1 MKNNQVFKVLVY
13 FGIFKLL
20 FIGLAFLLAQ
30 NFMQLFEI
38 QNLGSK
44 DFSFNDMYYRVKMKE
59 GLEHSPHFSRKKSVV
74 LINSGS
80 LNRDQFRYEL
90 SQVINRLNTF
100 EPSAIGIDH
109 TFGKQSTQPDSS
121 TNQLR
126 EAIAYSSHTVMAR
139 IPSEMKNTLHF
150 NQPSGDVE
158 LPVVHFS
165 IRYYKDGPKTF
176 ASQLCEQ
183 AGFKKEEADESDG
196 KFPIHYSSIQNG
208 IVHWL
213 NREDQYYDIN
223 FKFVEGPELFDT
235 NYVAD
240 LENLLKG
247 KIVIVGHLGS
257 PDGFNLFD
265 VEDKHPVPVDT
276 ANVANRERIMPGAV
290 VHANAVENILHPEE
304 KFSEWKG
311 WSLYLAL
318 ELIFLLYLIFIM
330 FTEFG
335 KLFNVLLLAIISF
348 PLIYLVLF
356 MMEAGVYVT
365 LGVTLLQLLM
375 VEEVLEIIDFI
386 YDKLRKL
393 KPSKKLNE

>member
-1 MKNNQVFKVLVY
+1 MKNKQVFKVLVY

-20 FIGLAFLLAQ
+20 FIGLAFLLQQ
-30 NFMQLFEI
+30 NFMQVFEI
-38 QNLGSK
+38 QNLGAK

-59 GLEHSPHFSRKKSVV
+59 GLEHSPHFSRKKSVI

-80 LNRDQFRYEL
+80 LNRAQFRHEL
-90 SQVINRLNTF
+90 SLLIDRLNTF

-109 TFGKQSTQPDSS
+109 TFSRQSEQPDSS
-121 TNQLR
+121 TTQLK
-126 EAIAYSSHTVMAR
+126 EAIAFSAHTVMAR
-139 IPSEMKNTLHF
+139 IPSEEKNTLLF
-150 NQPSGDVE
+150 NHPSGDVE

-165 IRYYKDGPKTF
+165 IRYYKDGPSTF
-176 ASQLCEQ
+176 ASKLCEQ

-196 KFPIHYSSIQNG
+196 KFPIHFSSIQNG
-208 IVHWL
+208 MVHWL
-213 NREDQYYDIN
+213 NRENQYYDIN
-223 FKFVEGPELFDT
+223 FKFVEGPELFDS
-235 NYVAD
+235 NNVAA
-240 LENLLKG
+240 LKNLLKG

-265 VEDKHPVPVDT
+265 IEDKHPVPVDT
-276 ANVANRERIMPGAV
+276 TNVANRERIMPGAV

-304 KFSEWKG
+304 MFSEWKG
-311 WSLYLAL
+311 WTLYLAM

-335 KLFNVLLLAIISF
+335 KLFNVLLLALISF

-356 MMEAGVYVT
+356 MMEAGIYVT
-365 LGVTLLQLLM
+365 MGVTLLQLLM

-386 YDKLRKL
+386 YDKLRRL
-393 KPSKKLNE
+393 KPSKKLDE